1 MRRLLLVALAAL
13 AALVV
18 VACEPMEI
26 GLTVHRTGTL
36 GEGRH
41 VAGAHDVSLSG
52 TVSCTRAGEPLDFF
66 LTVTQWDPTR
76 QSSDQARGKREGVV
90 RCSEEWS
97 DWSLIFALS
106 GDGLEPGSA
115 LVRLLVCTNPG
126 ERIDEDCVTVERG
139 VTLS

>member
-1 MRRLLLVALAAL
+1 MRPHGIELA
-13 AALVV
+13 
-18 VACEPMEI
+18 
-26 GLTVHRTGTL
+26 VHRTGTL
-36 GEGRH
+36 GEGPP
-41 VAGAHDVSLSG
+41 SLIAALS
-52 TVSCTRAGEPLDFF
+52 
-66 LTVTQWDPTR
+66 WN
-76 QSSDQARGKREGVV
+76 ARGVV

-106 GDGLEPGSA
+106 GAGLELGSA

>member
-1 MRRLLLVALAAL
+1 MRRLLLVGL
-13 AALVV
+13 AALVF

-26 GLTVHRTGTL
+26 GLTVRRTGTL

-41 VAGAHDVSLSG
+41 VAGVDDVSLSG

-66 LTVTQWDPTR
+66 LTVTQFDQQS
-76 QSSDQARGKREGVV
+76 QSSEEARGSREGVV
-90 RCSEEWS
+90 RCTKKWS
-97 DWSLIFALS
+97 DWSLIFPLS
-106 GDGLEPGSA
+106 GDELEPGSA
-115 LVRLLVCTNPG
+115 LVRLLVCTNPS